1 MSTGVVRSV
10 DADEPRRVT
19 AVRSTVTHSAAPKV
33 SKERRDG
40 PSKWVAAHPRMRS
53 RMRRDRI
60 GRAVI
65 RDELVLGR
73 FSKVLGA
80 VERTEPVYCCAP
92 AVCGGEWAPRS
103 ASSSA
108 CGEAPWA
115 VNRGLFSGRLVIG
128 PVESGH
134 AWWILRPGTTSWSGA
149 LEGFPGCCGR
159 PLAVARFVGTARRAR
174 AATLRQRERS
184 ALRRVT
190 WLAWLGCAG

>member
-1 MSTGVVRSV
+1 MSTGAMRSV
-10 DADEPRRVT
+10 DAGELRRAT

-33 SKERRDG
+33 GKERRDG

-60 GRAVI
+60 GRASNW
-65 RDELVLGR
+65 DELVSGR

-80 VERTEPVYCCAP
+80 VEQTEPVYCCAP

-103 ASSSA
+103 ASSP
-108 CGEAPWA
+108 CGRAPWA
-115 VNRGLFSGRLVIG
+115 VDRGLVSGRLVTG

-134 AWWILRPGTTSWSGA
+134 AWWALRPGTTRWYGA

-159 PLAVARFVGTARRAR
+159 PLTVARFVDTARRAR